1 MQLNSDRE
9 LEFLMRPKTLLCVD
23 DDEAIRT
30 LYAAILDRHGY
41 EVLLACDGWQ
51 ALSMLCARGHE
62 VDAVIVDYQMP
73 GLNGAQLAA
82 EVKRRSPLMPVIL
95 ISGDMD
101 VVETPPPNT
110 DATLEKGVP
119 ISVILEKIEALT
131 SAIVVPRERIAFPA
145 YAPLGT
151 A

>member
-1 MQLNSDRE
+1 
-9 LEFLMRPKTLLCVD
+9 MRPKTLLCVD
-23 DDEAIRT
+23 DDEAIRN

-51 ALSMLCARGHE
+51 ALRMLYARAHE
-62 VDAVIVDYQMP
+62 VDAVILDYQMP

-101 VVETPPPNT
+101 IVESPPPHT

-119 ISVILEKIEALT
+119 VSIILEKVEALIGT
-131 SAIVVPRERIAFPA
+131 IGIPKERIAFPA
-145 YAPLGT
+145 YTPLGS